1 MQYGHFDN
9 ENREYVIDRVDL
21 SHLMDQLHWREGY
34 VCSIEPQQQEG
45 IFSTNHR
52 STTGSPGSV
61 QTEFPWTGLDT
72 MYI

>member
-21 SHLMDQLHWREGY
+21 PTSWTNYIGVKDMCAVLN
-34 VCSIEPQQQEG
+34 PQQEG